1 MEGRYEYDAFGT
13 PYEGDLN
20 GGMNLGYTGKPYDTA
35 TGMYNYGYRDYAPAV
50 ARFTTEDPVR
60 DGANWFAYVNND
72 PVNWVDLWGLEDIVA
87 IRALDNYSSENAI
100 YYNFLVE
107 KELDEIRIAAEEKG
121 LTFRV
126 VDGQDA
132 TGSRIDSEFADND
145 TQRLILLYH
154 GKGDGTITDVNG
166 IDYTLPD
173 RTKIGSN
180 LKTVDLV
187 GCYADLAIKSVN
199 APPNAI
205 PDLRSYN
212 PPGQVIW
219 NGQTNDAVQNRIPES
234 IRTGT
239 DTSGP
244 PSTNVPMFEE
254 YFMSFGSQS
263 NILPG
268 GTQNAKKGN

>member
-1 MEGRYEYDAFGT
+1 MEGRYEYDVFGV

-20 GGMNLGYTGKPYDTA
+20 GGMNLGYTGKPYDVV
-35 TGMYNYGYRDYAPAV
+35 TGMYNYGYRDYKPEA
-50 ARFTTEDPVR
+50 ARFTTEDPIR
-60 DGANWFAYVNND
+60 GGANWFAYVNND

-87 IRALDNYSSENAI
+87 MSMLDNDSSINNI
-100 YYNFLVE
+100 YYNYLVE
-107 KELDEIRIAAEEKG
+107 QDFAEIRAAAEEKG
-121 LTFRV
+121 LTFRAV
-126 VDGQDA
+126 YGQDS

-154 GKGDGTITDVNG
+154 GKEDGTITDVNG
-166 IDYTLPD
+166 ISYNLPD
-173 RTKIGSN
+173 KTKVGSS

-187 GCYADLAIKSVN
+187 GCYADLAISSANKS
-199 APPNAI
+199 PDSI

-219 NGQTNDAVQNRIPES
+219 YGQTNDAVQNRIPES
-234 IRTGT
+234 IRAGM

-244 PSTNVPMFEE
+244 PSFNVPMFEE
-254 YFMSFGSQS
+254 DFMAFGGQP